1 MKKIIILL
9 ILILSIL
16 FLYGRFVEVNNFKVR
31 EYSVID
37 NRLPDSFN
45 GYKIIHISDI
55 FYNGNDLANIIDR
68 INILKPDLVVIT
80 GDLLKN
86 NISKDNQ
93 NKIIGYINS
102 INSKY
107 GIYYVL
113 GDNDYGDSF
122 DYVINKLNV
131 KVLDNSYVY
140 LYNGNNDKI
149 MLLGI
154 GKELN
159 NDNLFNYDDNDYYKI
174 LIGHKPDVFDELI
187 IKENDYINLYLTG
200 HSLNGQIRI
209 PFVGGIIYKDSAK
222 KYHDL
227 EYTVY
232 NTKIYIT
239 NGLGNESYDIRL
251 FNTPSIN
258 FYRLNNN

>member
-1 MKKIIILL
+1 MKKLIIYI

-16 FLYGRFVEVNNFKVR
+16 FLYGRFIEVNNFKVK
-31 EYSVID
+31 EYSIID
-37 NRLPDSFN
+37 NNLPESFN

-55 FYNGNDLANIIDR
+55 FYNGNDLTKIIER

-80 GDLLKN
+80 GDLLKD

-93 NKIIGYINS
+93 DKIINYINS

-113 GDNDYGDSF
+113 GDNDTDTF
-122 DYVINKLNV
+122 NNIKDKLNITI
-131 KVLDNSYVY
+131 LDNNYVY
-140 LYNGNNDKI
+140 LYNETNEKI

-154 GKELN
+154 GQELN
-159 NDNLFNYDDNDYYKI
+159 NETLFNYEDNNYYKI
-174 LIGHKPDVFDELI
+174 LLSHKPDTYDSLTK
-187 IKENDYINLYLTG
+187 KEDINLYLSG

-209 PFVGGIIYKDSAK
+209 PFIGGIIYKDDAR
-222 KYHDL
+222 KYYD
-227 EYTVY
+227 EKYTIN
-232 NTKIYIT
+232 NTKMYIS
-239 NGLGNESYDIRL
+239 NGLGNEYYDIRL

-258 FYRLNNN
+258 FYRLNNQ